1 MPAKKS
7 ARRPPRLLELF
18 KGTGSVG
25 RVFAA
30 NGFHV
35 TSVDMVPRWR
45 PTIRRNILYWNY
57 RRHFRPGHFDVIW
70 ASPPCTE
77 FSVAKTTG
85 PPRNLRLANAIVRR
99 TLQIIRYLRPRHWF
113 LENPQT
119 GLLKDQRQMRGL
131 SFVDVDYCRFSD
143 WGYRKPTRVWYG
155 TFRDRARKKKRRA
168 AIHPPDPLEDRRC
181 LGPGKCPN
189 TGPDGKHVRLL
200 SGRGRP
206 SASTYTKYRVPGRLV
221 AYLTGLPRVPRDRP
235 ATAAPPPKA

>member
-1 MPAKKS
+1 MP
-7 ARRPPRLLELF
+7 RRPRLLELF

-30 NGFHV
+30 NGFDV
-35 TSVDMVPRWR
+35 TSVDMMPRWR
-45 PTIRRNILYWNY
+45 PTIRRNILYWDP
-57 RRHFRPGHFDVIW
+57 RHRFRPGHFDVIW

-85 PPRNLRLANAIVRR
+85 PPRNLKLANAIVRK
-99 TLQIIRYLRPRHWF
+99 TLRIIQYLRPRHWF

-131 SFVDVDYCRFSD
+131 SYVDVDYCRFSD

-155 TFRDRARKKKRRA
+155 SYRPRPGGRRA
-168 AIHPPDPLEDRRC
+168 AIRPPKPLDDRRC
-181 LGPGKCPN
+181 LGPGRCPN
-189 TGPDGKHVRLL
+189 MGPDGKHLRLL

-221 AYLTGLPRVPRDRP
+221 AYLTGLRRVPRDRP
-235 ATAAPPPKA
+235 ATASSRGKPPPPAPA